1 MEKVYYLFGGVGFV
15 MIFYGA
21 KIDSGTVVMIG
32 FFGCAVALIVEF
44 IREKR
49 LK

>member
-1 MEKVYYLFGGVGFV
+1 LNQQR
-15 MIFYGA
+15 A
-21 KIDSGTVVMIG
+21 KIGSGTVVMIG

-49 LK
+49 G